1 MSVMV
6 DIRAVRKSFGAF
18 DVLRGIALAVCADGT
33 HGTHGIQGVADANA
47 CPSKV
52 L

>member
-6 DIRAVRKSFGAF
+6 DIRSVRKGFGAF
-18 DVLRGIALAVCADGT
+18 DVLRGLALGVCVDS
-33 HGTHGIQGVADANA
+33 THGIKGVADANA